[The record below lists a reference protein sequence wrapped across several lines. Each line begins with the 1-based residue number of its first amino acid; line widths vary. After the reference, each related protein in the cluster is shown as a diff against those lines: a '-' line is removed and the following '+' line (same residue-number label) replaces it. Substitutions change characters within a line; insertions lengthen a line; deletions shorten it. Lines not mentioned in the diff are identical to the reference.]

1 MKFGYVKVCAA
12 TPDIRVA
19 DVKYNTEN
27 IIKAIKESAANG
39 SQLTVFPELC
49 VCGYTCGDL
58 FNQPAL
64 IAACENALTEIAKA
78 TEGFKTLVFVG
89 APLQY
94 AGRLFNCAV
103 AINEGEI
110 LGVTP
115 KTFIPSYGEF
125 YEKRHFSALN
135 RNSEPALNI
144 RIGGKF
150 VPFGVNM
157 IFESLDNPNFTV
169 AAEICEDLWA
179 PESPSI
185 RHTKAGANIIVNLS
199 CSDETVG
206 KAEYRRMLVK
216 TQSAKLICG
225 YVYSD
230 SGNGESTTDLVFAG
244 HNLICENGV
253 VLVESKF
260 FNNGLIYG
268 EIDVDFIENERRR
281 SSSSFFDVD
290 DTPFGDKYAKD
301 GNGYD
306 IVEFLSSDDCEPTRK
321 YPQFPFV
328 PEKGLTERS
337 ELILTIQSKGLE
349 KRLAHTGSKTAVIG
363 VSGGLDS
370 ALALLVTVRAFKSLG
385 KGLNGIIGV
394 TMPGFGTTNKTKSNS
409 VKLMEALG
417 VTVKEIPVGKTV
429 ESHFKDIGH
438 NPDEKNVTYENAQA
452 RMRTVVLM
460 DIANDN
466 GGLVIGTGDLS
477 ELALGWAT
485 YNGDHMSMYGV
496 NASVPKTLVKH
507 LVAYEADKLGGEVK
521 EILTSILNTEISP
534 ELLPPDK
541 DGNIAQ
547 KTEDLV
553 GPYELH
559 DFFLY
564 YFVRCGFAP
573 DKILYIACKTFEG
586 VYDCETVKKWLK
598 TFIKRFFSQ
607 QFKRSCMPD
616 GVKVGSV
623 ALSPR
628 GDWRM
633 PSDAVCSLWLDLIK

>member
-1 MKFGYVKVCAA
+1 MKYGYVKVCTA

-27 IIKAIKESAANG
+27 IIKAIKESAENG

-64 IAACENALTEIAKA
+64 ISACEKALVEIVKS
-78 TEGFKTLVFVG
+78 TEGIKTLVFVG
-89 APLQY
+89 APIEVDSKLY
-94 AGRLFNCAV
+94 NCAV
-103 AINEGEI
+103 AVSDGKI
-110 LGVTP
+110 LGVVP
-115 KTFIPSYGEF
+115 KTYLPNYGEF
-125 YEKRHFSALN
+125 YEKRHFASAPQKWTFIN
-135 RNSEPALNI
+135 FAGQEGI
-144 RIGGKF
+144 
-150 VPFGVNM
+150 VFGAKY
-157 IFESLDNPNFTV
+157 IFKAENFPEFTV

-179 PESPSI
+179 PLSPSAE
-185 RHTKAGANIIVNLS
+185 HAHAGANIIVNLS

-206 KAEYRRMLVK
+206 KAEYRRNLVK
-216 TQSAKLICG
+216 MQSAKLISG
-225 YVYSD
+225 YVYCD
-230 SGNGESTTDLVFAG
+230 AGDGESTTDLVFAG
-244 HNLICENGV
+244 HNIIAENGN
-253 VLVESKF
+253 VLNESKLF
-260 FNNGLIYG
+260 KNGLLFS
-268 EIDVDFIENERRR
+268 EIDVNMIATERRR
-281 SSSSFFDVD
+281 VAS
-290 DTPFGDKYAKD
+290 
-301 GNGYD
+301 GYYSESKNAENQENAHRYSD
-306 IVEFLSSDDCEPTRK
+306 ILFSTFENNFELTRK
-321 YPQFPFV
+321 YPRLPFV
-328 PEKGLTERS
+328 PENGLSERS

-349 KRLAHTGSKTAVIG
+349 KRLLHSNSKTAVIG

-385 KGLNGIIGV
+385 KDLKDIIAV
-394 TMPGFGTTNKTKSNS
+394 TMPGFGTTKKTKSNS

-429 ESHFKDIGH
+429 NSHFKDIGH
-438 NPDEKNVTYENAQA
+438 DPDDRNVTYENAQA
-452 RMRTVVLM
+452 RMRTMVLM
-460 DIANDN
+460 DLANDN
-466 GGLVIGTGDLS
+466 NGLVIGTGDLS

-496 NASVPKTLVKH
+496 NAGVPKTLVKH
-507 LVAYEADKLGGEVK
+507 LVAYEAEKLGGEIKKV
-521 EILTSILNTEISP
+521 LTSILNTEISP

-564 YFVRCGFAP
+564 YFVRCGFPP
-573 DKILYIACKTFEG
+573 DKLLYIATKTFEG
-586 VYDCETVKKWLK
+586 TYDEETVKKWLK
-598 TFIKRFFSQ
+598 TFIKRFFAQ

-633 PSDAVCSLWLDLIK
+633 PSDAVCALWLDYLQ